1 MKPSLKFKAKR
12 ALTPI
17 LAVITACLLVL
28 PLLAFFSY
36 SNSPSKHIDRSV
48 SNPGGILSD
57 ILLSIP
63 STNPAA
69 IVVSLMMFVS
79 CLFTY
84 PIYAPPLNEILEET
98 IRNKKTAGMFVADS
112 RRLIYRLLQ
121 TAMISTIAWFCP
133 FFGDI
138 IFFDILEIDARWR
151 DL

>member
-36 SNSPSKHIDRSV
+36 SNSPSTHIDCSV

>member
-1 MKPSLKFKAKR
+1 M
-12 ALTPI
+12 
-17 LAVITACLLVL
+17 
-28 PLLAFFSY
+28 
-36 SNSPSKHIDRSV
+36 
-48 SNPGGILSD
+48 SD

-121 TAMISTIAWFCP
+121 TVMISTIAWFCP

-138 IFFDILEIDARWR
+138 IFFDILEHDARWR

>member
-17 LAVITACLLVL
+17 LAVITACLLIL

-36 SNSPSKHIDRSV
+36 SNSPSTRTDRSV
-48 SNPGGILSD
+48 SIPGGILSD

-138 IFFDILEIDARWR
+138 IFFDILEHDARWR

>member
-17 LAVITACLLVL
+17 LAVITACLLIL

-36 SNSPSKHIDRSV
+36 SNSPSTRTDRSV
-48 SNPGGILSD
+48 SIPGGILSD

-121 TAMISTIAWFCP
+121 TVMISTIAWFCP

-138 IFFDILEIDARWR
+138 IFFDILERDARWR